1 MSRYFSDAE
10 FRRCSPSCSIDQMDK
25 EFLARL
31 DNARERAGI
40 PFVLNCA
47 YRSAAHDK
55 ALGRSGSGAHT
66 EIPCKA
72 VDIRC
77 STSQNRFK
85 IVKALLDE
93 GFTRI
98 GIGANFIHADLSENL
113 PQCVMFDYYEK

>member
-25 EFLARL
+25 AFLARL

-40 PFVLNCA
+40 PFVLNSA
-47 YRSAAHDK
+47 YRSPAHDK
-55 ALGRSGSGAHT
+55 ALGRSGNSAHT
-66 EIPCKA
+66 KGLA

-77 STSQNRFK
+77 STSQNRMK
-85 IVKALLDE
+85 VVRALLDE

-98 GIGANFIHADLSENL
+98 GIGANFVHADMDSSL
-113 PQCVMFDYYEK
+113 PQNVMFDYYDK